1 MVVVACHHSKIK
13 QGSHRGMDQQRIMHR
28 GYSFDSLL
36 GNPGRYS
43 GKMENGVPHG
53 VGVMTY
59 SSDGLIAESRW
70 GGYRTTIEKRDI
82 KENYFT

>member
-1 MVVVACHHSKIK
+1 MSPQHKRTGFSSWNGTTKNHAH
-13 QGSHRGMDQQRIMHR
+13 GMIWV
-28 GYSFDSLL
+28 DSQ

-59 SSDGLIAESRW
+59 SSDGLIAEGMWVHGRLL
-70 GGYRTTIEKRDI
+70 RQVI
-82 KENYFT
+82 